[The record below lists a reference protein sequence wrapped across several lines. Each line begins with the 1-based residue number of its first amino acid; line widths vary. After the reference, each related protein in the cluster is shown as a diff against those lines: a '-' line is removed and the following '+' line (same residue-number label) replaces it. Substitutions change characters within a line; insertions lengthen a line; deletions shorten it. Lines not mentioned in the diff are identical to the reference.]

1 MVWIFGFYHNC
12 WRQGLAQL
20 LGDRVGDESFGENYE
35 PAESLCAFAVSYINV
50 GDADEGRNLV

>member
-1 MVWIFGFYHNC
+1 M
-12 WRQGLAQL
+12 

-35 PAESLCAFAVSYINV
+35 PAESLCAFAVSCINV